1 MHRLVLGGSSA
12 QSLGEP
18 FSTDSPAG
26 AGAGADEAVGG
37 SGGDVLMRH
46 QGITESGR
54 AAAVAAAVAAAEAV
68 AAAAEEATA
77 KKNAWANSVEI
88 KRRPRTSAAKYEKVR
103 RDQMKARVE
112 ALREAIGDS
121 AADLD
126 KSSLIAHTGEH
137 ILEQRANVA
146 ELGHKLSLAVA
157 LQARLQHQVDQLT
170 RELEAGSGAA
180 GPGPSAAASEAR
192 RARTVAEADT
202 LVDAALADAVCD
214 STKLAKAGE
223 RAATAR
229 ANTARAFRRSDS
241 YLRHVEGTSVIELEE
256 ASDSVLFIKVQ
267 VADGMGSL
275 LHELTK
281 TIKGMPL
288 KIVQAA
294 YLCSEAAGSRQAAA
308 AATPTGIGGEAAD
321 EALPPQAR
329 AVIQVRRENA
339 AFSKRE
345 IMGHLQRILVGTAAP
360 VGKRARCT
368 RVDTLDGNRM
378 ALTSTSGSTAAAD
391 SDGVEG
397 ESQPPAEG
405 GGGAARARFVRSTA
419 RVRSVSM
426 SDDPDEHDDAE
437 EEVVVQRV
445 K

>member
-1 MHRLVLGGSSA
+1 MTSISSMHRLVLGGSSA

-18 FSTDSPAG
+18 FSTDSPAV

-37 SGGDVLMRH
+37 SGGDVLMR
-46 QGITESGR
+46 QGTTESGR

-77 KKNAWANSVEI
+77 KKNARANSVEI

-126 KSSLIAHTGEH
+126 KSNLIAHAGEH

-202 LVDAALADAVCD
+202 LVDAALAD
-214 STKLAKAGE
+214 STKLEKAGE
-223 RAATAR
+223 RAA
-229 ANTARAFRRSDS
+229 TARAFRRSDS

-329 AVIQVRRENA
+329 AVMQVRRENA
-339 AFSKRE
+339 AFTKRE

-378 ALTSTSGSTAAAD
+378 ASTSTSGTTAAAD

-405 GGGAARARFVRSTA
+405 GGGAARARLVRSTA